1 MTNGA
6 SPAARVLFVIDNDFG
21 ALGTVMYLLHRQPL
35 SAHATLL
42 LPRRAYELHKD
53 GLQVACRPYQSLR
66 DILDFVAMDSPDV
79 AFLFS
84 GYLFASQGLL
94 TIGDLRKLVRVLRQR
109 DCRIATSDPYLG
121 TFHRIADAF
130 VPAKNGVVLRSLE
143 KRLLAH
149 PRVHERVARLARSF
163 NRKKLQWHV
172 RRVADILR
180 EATHVYP
187 VPMDISGAGGVRRAS
202 FYNPLYIRSQ
212 EELRSNSATVSA
224 RPGMRARGQRWL
236 FVLAQFDLELQEKRH
251 GKRGF
256 VDLAAGKIRETLEGG
271 RHPTFV
277 GPAAFIEALARHF
290 TPDSGVTLLSCCPF
304 EEFEQRLLDAE
315 MVFYWQIFSTS
326 AFLRLWNGLPVFYFD
341 EGHNAH
347 LLEAMREAG
356 LRYYFLAGSP
366 IRLDIAKPLDAAKL
380 AEMGAGFRQAAH
392 ESRLRLAGLAD
403 PAELL
408 GAIANDG

>member
-6 SPAARVLFVIDNDFG
+6 SPADRVLFVIDNDFG

-35 SAHATLL
+35 STHATLL
-42 LPRRAYELHKD
+42 LPRRAHELHKD
-53 GLQVACRPYQSLR
+53 GLQVACRPYQSLQ
-66 DILDFVAMDSPDV
+66 DILDFVAMDPPDV

-94 TIGDLRKLVRVLRQR
+94 TIGDLRKLVRELRQR
-109 DCRIATSDPYLG
+109 DCRVATSDPYLG
-121 TFHRIADAF
+121 TFHRIADAI
-130 VPAKNGVVLRSLE
+130 VPAKNGVILRGLD

-149 PRVHERVARLARSF
+149 PRVHELVARFAQLL
-163 NRKKLQWHV
+163 NRKRLQWHV

-180 EATHVYP
+180 EATHIYP
-187 VPMDISGAGGVRRAS
+187 VPMDLPEAGGVRRVS
-202 FYNPLYIRSQ
+202 FFNPLYIRSQ
-212 EELRSNSATVSA
+212 EELRRNSAAVSA
-224 RPGMRARGQRWL
+224 RPGMAARGPRWL

-251 GKRGF
+251 GKPGF
-256 VDLAAGKIRETLEGG
+256 VDMVAGKIREALESG

-277 GPAAFIEALARHF
+277 GPAAFVEALARHF
-290 TPDSGVTLLSCCPF
+290 TPDSGVSLLSCCPF
-304 EEFEQRLLDAE
+304 EEFERRLLDAE

-326 AFLRLWNGLPVFYFD
+326 AFLRLWNGMPVFYFD

-356 LRYYFLAGSP
+356 LRHYFLAGSP
-366 IRLDIAKPLDAAKL
+366 IRLDIANPLDAVKL
-380 AEMGAGFRQAAH
+380 TEMSAGFRQAAH
-392 ESRLRLAGLAD
+392 ESRLRLAGLAT

-408 GAIANDG
+408 VAIKGDG